1 MLKIILL
8 SLLFVVGLFVYSR
21 QETWKPSM
29 ATTFYNPYSLEG
41 MTNQQQGIDGSGE
54 RGGDCPNLLLQ
65 KGSTFYLYYKD
76 KPEVEG
82 ENPIEFGSLEQYTTY
97 INKQRMLGNNCP
109 VLYVQQTMGA
119 QGDDVYK
126 VRGSPEDPQGGMPP
140 PSYSPSPQATNLP
153 GSANFPQTPY
163 DQKMYMD
170 NLAQSLA
177 NNLSVSQAKNVD
189 KLELTKS
196 VLAQT
201 PNGCP
206 TNIDHIK
213 PLDVKGKTADPMT
226 DNWGGPKFSQE
237 LIDQGYYVGNEVSI
251 AVP

>member
-8 SLLFVVGLFVYSR
+8 SLLFILGIYLYSR

-29 ATTFYNPYSLEG
+29 STTFYNPSSLEG
-41 MTNQQQGIDGSGE
+41 LTNLQSIDGGNGSGSA
-54 RGGDCPNLLLQ
+54 GGNCPNLLLQ
-65 KGSTFYLYYKD
+65 KGSHFFLYNKNQ
-76 KPEVEG
+76 PEVEG
-82 ENPIEFGSLEQYTTY
+82 ENPLVFDSLEQYTTY
-97 INKQRMLGNNCP
+97 INKQRMLGNHCP

-119 QGDDVYK
+119 QGDDIYK
-126 VRGSPEDPQGGMPP
+126 VRATPEDPQGGMPP
-140 PSYSPSPQATNLP
+140 PSLAPQSQNLP
-153 GSANFPQTPY
+153 SSANFPQTPY

-206 TNIDHIK
+206 TNIDNIK
-213 PLDVKGKTADPMT
+213 PLEVEGKTADPMT
-226 DNWGGPKFSQE
+226 PNWGGPKFSQG
-237 LIDQGYYVGNEVSI
+237 LIDQGYYVGNEVFM
-251 AVP
+251 AVT

>member
-8 SLLFVVGLFVYSR
+8 SILFFLGIFLYSR
-21 QETWKPSM
+21 EETWKPSM
-29 ATTFYNPYSLEG
+29 ATTFYNPSSLEG
-41 MTNQQQGIDGSGE
+41 MTVAEVNSSTSSS
-54 RGGDCPNLLLQ
+54 GDCPNLLLQ
-65 KGSTFYLYYKD
+65 KGSKFYLYNKD
-76 KPEVEG
+76 QPEVAG
-82 ENPIEFGSLEQYTTY
+82 ENPLVFDNLEQYTTY
-97 INKQRMLGNNCP
+97 INKQRMLGKHCP

-119 QGDDVYK
+119 QGDDIYK
-126 VRGSPEDPQGGMPP
+126 VRATPEDPQGGIPP
-140 PSYSPSPQATNLP
+140 PQATNLP
-153 GSANFPQTPY
+153 SSANFPQTPY

-206 TNIDHIK
+206 TNIDNIK
-213 PLDVKGKTADPMT
+213 PLEVQGKTADPMT
-226 DNWGGPKFSQE
+226 TNWGGPKFSQE
-237 LIDQGYYVGNEVSI
+237 LIDQGYYVGNEVFI

>member
-1 MLKIILL
+1 MYKIVFL
-8 SLLFVVGLFVYSR
+8 SLLFALALFVYAR
-21 QETWKPSM
+21 QETWKPTM
-29 ATTFYNPYSLEG
+29 ATTFYNPASLEG
-41 MTNQQQGIDGSGE
+41 MTNQAVEGPGGSTNQG
-54 RGGDCPNLLLQ
+54 CPNLLVQ
-65 KGSTFYLYYKD
+65 NGSKFLLYNKNQ
-76 KPEVEG
+76 PEVEG
-82 ENPIEFGSLEQYTTY
+82 ENPLEFGNLEQYVTY
-97 INKQRMLGNNCP
+97 INKQRMLGKHCP
-109 VLYVQQTMGA
+109 VLYIQRTMGA

-126 VRGSPEDPQGGMPP
+126 VRATPEDPQGGTPP
-140 PSYSPSPQATNLP
+140 PQSTNLP
-153 GSANFPQTPY
+153 ASANFPQTPY

-196 VLAQT
+196 VLAET

-206 TNIDHIK
+206 TNIDNIK
-213 PLDVKGKTADPMT
+213 PLEVKGRTADPMT

-237 LIDQGYYVGNEVSI
+237 LIDQGYYVGNEVMM

>member
-1 MLKIILL
+1 
-8 SLLFVVGLFVYSR
+8 
-21 QETWKPSM
+21 M
-29 ATTFYNPYSLEG
+29 ATTFYNPSSVEG
-41 MTNQQQGIDGSGE
+41 LTVAEGSGKSSS
-54 RGGDCPNLLLQ
+54 GDCPNLLLQ
-65 KGSTFYLYYKD
+65 KGTQFYLYNKD
-76 KPEVEG
+76 QPEIEG
-82 ENPIEFGSLEQYTTY
+82 ENPLVFDNLEQYTTY
-97 INKQRMLGNNCP
+97 INKQRMLGKHCP

-119 QGDDVYK
+119 QGDDIYK
-126 VRGSPEDPQGGMPP
+126 VRGTPEDPQGGMPP
-140 PSYSPSPQATNLP
+140 PSSTLSPQATNLP
-153 GSANFPQTPY
+153 TSANFPQTPY

-206 TNIDHIK
+206 TNIDHIR
-213 PLDVKGKTADPMT
+213 PLEVKGKTADPMT

-237 LIDQGYYVGNEVSI
+237 LIDQGYYTGNEVFI